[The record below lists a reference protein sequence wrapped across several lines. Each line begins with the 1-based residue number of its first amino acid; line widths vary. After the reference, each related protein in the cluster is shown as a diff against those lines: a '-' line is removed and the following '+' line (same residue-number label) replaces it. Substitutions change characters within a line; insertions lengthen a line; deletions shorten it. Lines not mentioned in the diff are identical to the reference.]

1 MLDEFDYAI
10 KHFVPTLPSEI
21 KKEAQDLLAKL
32 SADAEADETNIRKA
46 FYETGVQEYPHR
58 RAYDELTHTSAEEQ
72 MKEMVLEHVDD
83 TVRAVIKPHLESGVH
98 LDELIRSEV
107 FVNELAPD
115 QRYQVEDG
123 IMVAK
128 SKLADAIKG
137 EESDHGAQY
146 KQLFEK
152 WEKHAHEI
160 QAKIDEL
167 DVLSQ
172 GGTENQQLEIKNK
185 AARYREGF
193 IVTETD
199 PDLDEIKK
207 EIEYWKDSFAEEE
220 E

>member
-21 KKEAQDLLAKL
+21 KEEAQDILAKL
-32 SADAEADETNIRKA
+32 SADAEADETSIRKA
-46 FYETGVQEYPHR
+46 FYEIGVQEYPHR
-58 RAYDELTHTSAEEQ
+58 RAYDELTHSSAEAQ

-83 TVRAVIKPHLESGVH
+83 TVRGVIKPHLDSGVH
-98 LDELIRSEV
+98 LDELLRSEV
-107 FVNELAPD
+107 FVSDLAPD

-137 EESDHGAQY
+137 EESDQGAQY

-152 WEKHAHEI
+152 WEKHAGEI
-160 QAKIDEL
+160 QVKIDEL

-172 GGTENQQLEIKNK
+172 GGTENQQLEIHGKVG
-185 AARYREGF
+185 RYREGF

-207 EIEYWKDSFAEEE
+207 EIEYWTDTFAEEE